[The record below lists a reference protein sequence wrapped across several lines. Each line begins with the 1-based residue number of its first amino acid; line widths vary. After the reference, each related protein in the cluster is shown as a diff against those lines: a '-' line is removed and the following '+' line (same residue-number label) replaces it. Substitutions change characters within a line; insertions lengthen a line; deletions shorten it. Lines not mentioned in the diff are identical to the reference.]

1 MNVILL
7 REQRHVKEVVRCVCA
22 DFTLSSAE
30 GEELDKAVITAT
42 IYISGTYRIVYYVV
56 SWYAVPNAT
65 FIMQS
70 LISGQSLLTL

>member
-30 GEELDKAVITAT
+30 GKELDKAVITAT
-42 IYISGTYRIVYYVV
+42 VYISGTYRIVYYVV
-56 SWYAVPNAT
+56 SQFGVPNAT
-65 FIMQS
+65 FIMQRV
-70 LISGQSLLTL
+70 ISRQSLLK